1 MHSVKLLK
9 FTLYFPSPQVQS
21 HSTLWL
27 PCLVCLFFSFP
38 NVEKAGGRNSTF
50 VGGCKLK
57 VKYVLNMFHGVL
69 VLMLKCYQLSLGYV
83 YSVLKI
89 DRVQEKLEKRVKD
102 AVVLFFVFFSHRLGR
117 KNVKSPR
124 TAGRGETDT
133 LNRGQRHK
141 TDWREICSE
150 LHQLSFLFSCF

>member
-1 MHSVKLLK
+1 M
-9 FTLYFPSPQVQS
+9 
-21 HSTLWL
+21 
-27 PCLVCLFFSFP
+27 
-38 NVEKAGGRNSTF
+38 EKAGGQNRTF

-69 VLMLKCYQLSLGYV
+69 VLMLKCYQLSLSFV
-83 YSVLKI
+83 YSVLKT

-124 TAGRGETDT
+124 TAGRGETDA
-133 LNRGQRHK
+133 LNRGLCHK
-141 TDWREICSE
+141 TNWREICSE
-150 LHQLSFLFSCF
+150 LHQLSLLFFMFLNIVHCPVLLIFTLLHLEEKNHHQSL